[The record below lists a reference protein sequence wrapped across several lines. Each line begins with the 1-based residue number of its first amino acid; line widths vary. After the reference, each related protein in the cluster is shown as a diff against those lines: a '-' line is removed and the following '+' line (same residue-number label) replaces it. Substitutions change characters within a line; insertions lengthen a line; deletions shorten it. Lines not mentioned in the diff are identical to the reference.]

1 MYGMY
6 RMYWNAFTVWHNI
19 WTKEARKTRQTL
31 KNKNMNNFQNMF
43 TVIGRNANG
52 ILSKKDSL
60 FQIVDQLKPSVLYLQ
75 ESKVN
80 KKGLIKIEGYEIFE
94 YVRSNSNGGSLL
106 TAVHSNLQ
114 PVFIS
119 GEETETEAEILV
131 IQAKLGNYN
140 CRFFNAYGPQEY
152 ASHEDKIAFYARLDQ
167 EVKNAKL
174 FDCLICIEMDANAK
188 VGCEIIKNDPNKLS
202 GNGVFFLDFV
212 ERNNLVIGNATHLCE

>member
-1 MYGMY
+1 MECIECT
-6 RMYWNAFTVWHNI
+6 N
-19 WTKEARKTRQTL
+19 EPRKTRRTL

-43 TVIGRNANG
+43 TVIGTNANG

-119 GEETETEAEILV
+119 GEENETEAEILV
-131 IQAKLGNYN
+131 VQAKLGNYN
-140 CRFFNAYGPQEY
+140 CDVSTRT
-152 ASHEDKIAFYARLDQ
+152 
-167 EVKNAKL
+167 
-174 FDCLICIEMDANAK
+174 
-188 VGCEIIKNDPNKLS
+188 
-202 GNGVFFLDFV
+202 DF
-212 ERNNLVIGNATHLCE
+212 RNTQVTKTK